1 MKRVIKLTESD
12 LEQIIKKV
20 ISEQSRYDLV
30 NFNQTPK
37 VTKPSEKKPIKT
49 LSCVPSNLS
58 VFVSYVINNSQMLM
72 KNMNIDYKTLILL
85 TKVSIGIIGR
95 ETKFGTI
102 QTKGDV
108 ASEMLRGAGAGSL
121 VDWGMKVY
129 RELGGKEKSQ
139 SLGLG
144 QFRPEAW
151 AEYGLDKLVGDYN
164 ESFDVISQGL
174 AVLYTLSSR
183 YKTALN
189 NKLTTSPSVNPILSQ
204 YGVVDNINGTGN
216 HALDMAI
223 LSHNMPIDK
232 TLFAYCKTNHPL
244 YAAPCSKTVYSPFE
258 KKESFNPNSP
268 LLQKVK
274 DPKLKQFPG
283 QLTVKRTEVIPNF
296 FPNLKGPQHSAIGY
310 VEEVSKYIKIYTCF

>member
-1 MKRVIKLTESD
+1 MKIIKLTESD
-12 LEQIIKKV
+12 LEVIVKKV
-20 ISEQSRYDLV
+20 LSEQVVPGLGSY
-30 NFNQTPK
+30 NPTPR
-37 VTKPSEKKPIKT
+37 VPKPSEKKPIKT
-49 LSCVPSNLS
+49 FSCVPSNLS

-95 ETKFGTI
+95 ETKFGEV

-129 RELGGKEKSQ
+129 RELGGTTKSQ
-139 SLGLG
+139 SLGFG

-151 AEYGLDKLVGDYN
+151 KEYGLDKLVGDYN
-164 ESFDVISQGL
+164 QSFDVISQGL
-174 AVLYTLSSR
+174 AVLYSLSSR

-189 NKLTTSPSVNPILSQ
+189 NKLSTSPSVNPILSQ
-204 YGVVDNINGTGN
+204 YGVIGNINGTGN

-223 LSHNMPIDK
+223 LSHNMPKDK
-232 TLFAYCKTNHPL
+232 TIFPYCKTNHPL

-258 KKESFNPNSP
+258 KKESFNPNTP

-283 QLTVKRTEVIPNF
+283 QLTVNRTEVIPNF
-296 FPNLKGPQHSAIGY
+296 FPNLKGAKHSAIGY
-310 VEEVSKYIKIYTCF
+310 VEEVANYMKSYNCF